1 MEADV
6 LRLIEARMSG
16 FSKGQKLIGT
26 YMLQHYEKAAYM
38 TASRLGATVG
48 VSESTVVRFA
58 DELGFDG
65 YPELQKSLQELIRN
79 KLTALQRIEVSDFR
93 IGDGSVPE
101 KILASDMEKIR
112 YTLEHLNGAAFE
124 ATVDAPA
131 DHLAQRSVRTDFP
144 RQKRRSLHRHFF
156 PAVFQK
162 SGRRH
167 GIYAGARCKHAC
179 HHG

>member
-1 MEADV
+1 METDV
-6 LRLIEARMSG
+6 LRLIEDRMSG
-16 FSKGQKLIGT
+16 FSKGQKLIGS

-93 IGDGSVPE
+93 IGDGSIVE
-101 KILASDMEKIR
+101 KILSSDMEKIR
-112 YTLEHLNGAAFE
+112 YTLEHLDGAAFE
-124 ATVDAPA
+124 ATVQAIVRA
-131 DHLAQRSVRTDFP
+131 KRIYIMGVRSSSALASFLYFYFNMIFFFFS
-144 RQKRRSLHRHFF
+144 KRINETLININFIF
-156 PAVFQK
+156 
-162 SGRRH
+162 
-167 GIYAGARCKHAC
+167 
-179 HHG
+179 